1 MPRIPM
7 PTPETMTPEQR
18 AVSEAILSGPRGSLQ
33 GPFVPWLASPELAD
47 RAQKLGEY
55 LRFRNALPRDLSEL
69 AILVTAQ
76 HWRAEFEWWAHARFA
91 REAGLSEAK
100 IEALRLG
107 QRPDAMSEAEA
118 VVYDVASTL
127 WRNRTINQA
136 LFDRAIT
143 LLGQQALTDLV
154 GVIGYYA
161 LVSATL
167 NVFDMPL
174 PDGAAKAFGP

>member
-1 MPRIPM
+1 MRAFANLY
-7 PTPETMTPEQR
+7 TSLDETNKT
-18 AVSEAILSGPRGSLQ
+18 
-33 GPFVPWLASPELAD
+33 
-47 RAQKLGEY
+47 
-55 LRFRNALPRDLSEL
+55 N
-69 AILVTAQ
+69 
-76 HWRAEFEWWAHARFA
+76 
-91 REAGLSEAK
+91 AK

-107 QRPDAMSEAEA
+107 QRPEAMSETEA

-127 WRNRTINQA
+127 WRERTIDQA
-136 LFDRAIT
+136 LFDRAIA

-174 PDGAAKAFGP
+174 PEGAAKAFSP

>member
-18 AVSEAILSGPRGSLQ
+18 AVREAILSGPRGSLQ

-47 RAQKLGEY
+47 RAQRLGEY

-76 HWRAEFEWWAHARFA
+76 HWKAEFEWWAHARFA
-91 REAGLSEAK
+91 REAGLAEAK

-107 QRPDAMSEAEA
+107 QRPEAMSEAEA

-127 WRNRTINQA
+127 WRERTIDQA
-136 LFDRAIT
+136 LFDRAMH
-143 LLGQQALTDLV
+143 LLGQPALTDLV

-174 PDGAAKAFGP
+174 PEGESRSFT